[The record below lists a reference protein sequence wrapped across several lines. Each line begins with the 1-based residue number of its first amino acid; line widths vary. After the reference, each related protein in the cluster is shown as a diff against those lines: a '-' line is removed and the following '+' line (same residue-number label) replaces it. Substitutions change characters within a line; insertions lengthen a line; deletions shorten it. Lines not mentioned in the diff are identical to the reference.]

1 MRGRVNHLLTIVD
14 LDARTARSPS
24 LKPPNRPARHSGDD
38 DRASGAF
45 FDLLGLV
52 VVVTMIGYIAGVH

>member
-1 MRGRVNHLLTIVD
+1 MV
-14 LDARTARSPS
+14 
-24 LKPPNRPARHSGDD
+24 
-38 DRASGAF
+38 ASGAI

>member
-1 MRGRVNHLLTIVD
+1 LWPT
-14 LDARTARSPS
+14 SS
-24 LKPPNRPARHSGDD
+24 LATLEIMD
-38 DRASGAF
+38 AF

>member
-1 MRGRVNHLLTIVD
+1 MVV
-14 LDARTARSPS
+14 P
-24 LKPPNRPARHSGDD
+24 
-38 DRASGAF
+38 GAF